1 MDWHKLQHTLFE
13 MDPTDP
19 REDLAKLQ
27 AQAGG
32 QPQESAEVAREYV
45 QESVEI
51 PEGSLEIDRDY
62 SVADFAALAGVTLTE
77 SQKKG
82 SAGQA
87 KGKDPMPKT
96 SKPSHTGE
104 QPHPL
109 KDKLV
114 GEDEGGFDPRAAFKR
129 GWDNYN
135 KTGLGNLVKGVMD
148 PNTKSKPKDSKPVT
162 KTPTTSK
169 KPKPHDWKS
178 FLQTHTAAL
187 QKIAADPM
195 KRKQFDSFMA
205 KMGESIEEAPK
216 EKPMKARDPNAQ
228 YMNDLRKSG
237 AMGAHKDKKKDA
249 KAGKMKHKGQQ
260 FETIKD
266 MLYAK
271 LAEKK

>member
-1 MDWHKLQHTLFE
+1 MDWHKLQNTLFE
-13 MDPTDP
+13 LDPSDP

-32 QPQESAEVAREYV
+32 QPQESVEVAKEYV

-51 PEGSLEIDRDY
+51 PEGSLEMDRDY

-77 SQKKG
+77 AQKKG

-87 KGKDPMPKT
+87 KGRDPMPKA

-104 QPHPL
+104 QSHPL

-114 GEDEGGFDPRAAFKR
+114 GEDEGGFDAKSALKR
-129 GWDNYN
+129 GWDNHN
-135 KTGLGNLVKGVMD
+135 TLGAIGIKNPLKSLIE
-148 PNTKSKPKDSKPVT
+148 PSKSKSKNQTAPSQ
-162 KTPTTSK
+162 KGK
-169 KPKPHDWKS
+169 KPKPADWKS
-178 FLQTHTAAL
+178 FLQQHTAAL

-205 KMGESIEEAPK
+205 KMGESIDEAPK

-260 FETIKD
+260 YETLKD

>member
-27 AQAGG
+27 AQAQGG
-32 QPQESAEVAREYV
+32 ANAPVQPATDNL

-51 PEGSLEIDRDY
+51 PEGSLELDRDY
-62 SVADFAALAGVTLTE
+62 SVSDFAALAGVQLNE
-77 SQKKG
+77 DWKK
-82 SAGQA
+82 
-87 KGKDPMPKT
+87 
-96 SKPSHTGE
+96 
-104 QPHPL
+104 
-109 KDKLV
+109 
-114 GEDEGGFDPRAAFKR
+114 AARR
-129 GWDNYN
+129 GWDDYN
-135 KTGLGNLVKGVMD
+135 KASAVGLKNPLANFGKTDVSKSTEKQ
-148 PNTKSKPKDSKPVT
+148 PPSKPGYTDAQK
-162 KTPTTSK
+162 
-169 KPKPHDWKS
+169 WKS
-178 FLQTHTAAL
+178 FLQQHTSQL
-187 QKIAADPM
+187 QDIARDDD
-195 KRKQFDSFMA
+195 KRKQFDDFMK
-205 KMGESIEEAPK
+205 KMTTVK
-216 EKPMKARDPNAQ
+216 EKDERKIKPRDPNSQ

>member
-19 REDLAKLQ
+19 REDLAKLK

-32 QPQESAEVAREYV
+32 QPQESVEVAREYV

-51 PEGSLEIDRDY
+51 PEGSLELDRDY

-114 GEDEGGFDPRAAFKR
+114 GEDEDNFSSRARDAFKQ

-135 KTGLGNLVKGVMD
+135 KLTLGHDVNPLKKG
-148 PNTKSKPKDSKPVT
+148 S
-162 KTPTTSK
+162 TSK
-169 KPKPHDWKS
+169 KSEPKQKIQPAKRPKPHDWKR

-205 KMGESIEEAPK
+205 KMGESIDEAPK
-216 EKPMKARDPNAQ
+216 EKPIKARDPNAQ
-228 YMNDLRKSG
+228 YMNNLRKSG

>member
-32 QPQESAEVAREYV
+32 GEMVKETPQPIV
-45 QESVEI
+45 ESVEI
-51 PEGSLEIDRDY
+51 PEGSLEMDRDY
-62 SVADFAALAGVTLTE
+62 SIADFAALAGVTLTE
-77 SQKKG
+77 AQKKG

-87 KGKDPMPKT
+87 KGRDPMPKI

-114 GEDEGGFDPRAAFKR
+114 GEDEGGFDAKAALKR
-129 GWDNYN
+129 GWDNHN
-135 KTGLGNLVKGVMD
+135 TLGAVGVKNPLKSLIEPG
-148 PNTKSKPKDSKPVT
+148 KSKSKDQSAPAQKI
-162 KTPTTSK
+162 K
-169 KPKPHDWKS
+169 KPKPSDWKS
-178 FLQTHTAAL
+178 FLQQHTAAL
-187 QKIAADPM
+187 QTIAADPM

-216 EKPMKARDPNAQ
+216 EKPIKARDPSAQ

-260 FETIKD
+260 YETIKD